1 MAVQLYQQRTS
12 EILDRYHHESAL
24 IDASEDPYDGRELLI
39 TETIRLLRENK
50 TDCVRSE
57 QNDAARIVGERNL
70 AKASV
75 DLGHGRIKAE
85 IDEAIAELSEAK
97 SVLRVAKAEALAL
110 EADADDEIDDDD
122 DDVAALDLE
131 LLSVT
136 EDEDNEQLLKLVDLH
151 MAGLLSTEEFAVAKQ
166 RLL

>member
-12 EILDRYHHESAL
+12 EILDRYHHENAL
-24 IDASEDPYDGRELLI
+24 IDASEDPYDGPELLI

-57 QNDAARIVGERNL
+57 QSDAARIVGERHV

-97 SVLRVAKAEALAL
+97 SVLRVAKAEALAM
-110 EADADDEIDDDD
+110 EADADDEID